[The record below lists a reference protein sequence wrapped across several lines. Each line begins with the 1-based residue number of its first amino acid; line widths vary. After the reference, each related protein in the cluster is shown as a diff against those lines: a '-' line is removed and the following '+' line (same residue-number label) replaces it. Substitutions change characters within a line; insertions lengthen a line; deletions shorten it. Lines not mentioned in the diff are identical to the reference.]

1 MFYVR
6 TAKANAVAS
15 ESFNRCLMPV
25 HNSQLKVI
33 RFVQVK
39 HRSELVAFFPLK
51 LNLKLKRR
59 AAKKKNLKLN
69 HQKYIAVNLKINI
82 IILQKKLWK
91 QEKELANQFMKSG
104 T

>member
-6 TAKANAVAS
+6 TAKANVVAS

-39 HRSELVAFFPLK
+39 HRSELVAFFPLI
-51 LNLKLKRR
+51 LNLKPKRR
-59 AAKKKNLKLN
+59 AWLRKRGEGRQPKK
-69 HQKYIAVNLKINI
+69 IRIESSKIQRG
-82 IILQKKLWK
+82 L
-91 QEKELANQFMKSG
+91 S
-104 T
+104 